1 MGIPRLLS
9 QADYVLNVDK
19 IKQAAGGIFL
29 LCVTKKTS
37 SLALRFLNCASVVD
51 AVLFVFLKW
60 MNNKFKAC
68 FFLYNGKLEK
78 TPTFIR

>member
-29 LCVTKKTS
+29 LCATKKAS
-37 SLALRFLNCASVVD
+37 SLALRFLNSASVVD
-51 AVLFVFLKW
+51 AVLFVFLK
-60 MNNKFKAC
+60 
-68 FFLYNGKLEK
+68 
-78 TPTFIR
+78 